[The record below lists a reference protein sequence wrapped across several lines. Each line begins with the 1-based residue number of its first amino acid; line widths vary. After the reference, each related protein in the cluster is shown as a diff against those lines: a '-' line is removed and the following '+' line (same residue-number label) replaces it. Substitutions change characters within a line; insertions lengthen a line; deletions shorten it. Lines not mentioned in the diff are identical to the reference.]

1 MAMFG
6 LSGDETMRL
15 IYLMALLAFVAGGI
29 SFRRGGFT
37 GAWRNLAVWVAIFLA
52 LVAVY
57 AWREP
62 VLRFAAPVLDELN
75 PSRRIAVVETDGAQ
89 ELVVRRGDDG
99 HFHLDAAINEAPV
112 RFLVD
117 TGATSTALTAD
128 DAERAGIDVGALRFD
143 RLVQTANGQT
153 MFARAVVGSLDI
165 GPYRLADIP
174 VAVIPENLGGT
185 SLLGM
190 NVINRFAGW
199 RVEGD
204 RMILTP

>member
-1 MAMFG
+1 MFG
-6 LSGDETMRL
+6 LTDDETMRL
-15 IYLMALLAFVAGGI
+15 LYLMALLAFVAGGL

-37 GAWRNLAVWVAIFLA
+37 GAWRNLAIWVAIFLA

-62 VLRFAAPVLDELN
+62 VLRFAAPVLDELS
-75 PSRRIAVVETDGAQ
+75 PSRRVAIVQNDGAQ

-99 HFHLDAAINEAPV
+99 HFHLDAELNGASI

-117 TGATSTALTAD
+117 TGATFTALTAA
-128 DAERAGIDVGALRFD
+128 DAGRAGIDVGALRFD
-143 RLVQTANGQT
+143 RLVQTANGQA
-153 MFARAVVGSLDI
+153 MFARAEIGNLVI
-165 GPYRLADIP
+165 GPYEIAEVP
-174 VAVIPENLGGT
+174 VAVMPDSSGGT

-190 NVINRFAGW
+190 NVINSFAGW

-204 RMILTP
+204 RLILTP